1 MTQFQV
7 DSEQVLAANSAIQ
20 SSIIRVQSEIETLH
34 GQLNGLQD
42 SWRGQAASQFQELS
56 TRWHGTATTVQHQL
70 GELGRALATAA
81 HQYEEIERA
90 NLGLFTG

>member
-1 MTQFQV
+1 
-7 DSEQVLAANSAIQ
+7 
-20 SSIIRVQSEIETLH
+20 
-34 GQLNGLQD
+34 
-42 SWRGQAASQFQELS
+42 LS
-56 TRWHGTATTVQHQL
+56 VRWHGTATTVQQQL

>member
-20 SSIIRVQSEIETLH
+20 SSIVKVQGEIETLH
-34 GQLNGLQD
+34 AQLNSLQD
-42 SWRGQAASQFQELS
+42 SWRGLAANQFQELLV
-56 TRWHGTATTVQHQL
+56 RWHGTATTVQQQL

-81 HQYEEIERA
+81 HQYEEIERS
-90 NLGLFTG
+90 NLGLFMG